1 MYMNLLG
8 KPTDDDLNTYPH
20 VLLTGRHEWDPSI
33 LDYTPQ
39 PKLVTPPFAP
49 DPSQCD
55 AHDPRID
62 EFGNLFWESS
72 SHPHSSPW
80 HLQPFLTQTCYQ
92 NSTH

>member
-39 PKLVTPPFAP
+39 PKLVTPPSLQIPPNAMHMT
-49 DPSQCD
+49 QGLMNL
-55 AHDPRID
+55 AIY
-62 EFGNLFWESS
+62 FGRVHHTLT
-72 SHPHSSPW
+72 HPHGISNLS
-80 HLQPFLTQTCYQ
+80 
-92 NSTH
+92 